1 MKILVVEDD
10 PSTGAA
16 LTEILTAHHYTV
28 NLAVDGQTGLELA
41 RDFEYD
47 LILLDVILPKL
58 DGVSVCQQLRAE
70 HYQRPILLLTA
81 QDSSLDRVL
90 GLDAGADDYVIKPF
104 DVPELLARIRA
115 LVRREHTAKAAVLN
129 WDTVQIDTARNEVTC
144 NGTPLHLTLKE
155 YCLLELFLLNPKRI
169 FSRSAILDRLWDFA
183 ESPGEE
189 TVSTHIKCLRQ
200 KLKAAG
206 APDLI
211 ETVYGLGYRLK
222 ALPHSPAP
230 TPAQPP
236 KGKEAAQRTLA
247 MTNKVWQKHQGTIAH
262 QISSLEAATQALS
275 AGTLTPPQQQQ
286 AHQNAHKLAG
296 SLGIFGIMAGSR
308 FAQEL
313 EDLLKPNAPL
323 ASEQVQAIARR
334 VVLLRQVFD
343 QAQTLTIAPVELP
356 PYAPRLL
363 IVDDDMLLA
372 EQVRLE
378 AIARGLRVEL
388 ATDLD
393 VARKVITQS
402 APDVILLDLNF
413 PGRENGLLLLQE
425 LMQRS
430 PPLPVLTLTSQADL
444 TSRLDVI
451 RLGASLFLQKLLP
464 PREILNA
471 VMEVLQRTQKPHA
484 NRVLVV
490 DDDPEIV
497 DHLSDVLQ
505 PLGLEVISLT
515 HPDQFWH
522 QLTTTQPNLV
532 LLDLEMPGIN
542 GIELC
547 QTVRSDPQWQTLPI
561 VFLSANRDH
570 TTIEQAFTAGAD
582 DYLHKSISPTE
593 LATRILH
600 RLKRGGFQPPQP

>member
-16 LTEILTAHHYTV
+16 LTEILTAQHYTV
-28 NLAVDGQTGLELA
+28 NLAADGQTGLELA

-47 LILLDVILPKL
+47 LILLDVMLPKL

-81 QDSSLDRVL
+81 QSSSPDRVL

-115 LVRREHTAKAAVLN
+115 LVRREHTAKAAVLQ
-129 WDTVQIDTARNEVTC
+129 WDTVQIDTARSEVTC

-206 APDLI
+206 ATDLI

-222 ALPHSPAP
+222 ALPQSAP
-230 TPAQPP
+230 SAATKPS
-236 KGKEAAQRTLA
+236 KGEAASQKIRA
-247 MTNKVWQKHQGTIAH
+247 MTNRVWQKHQGAIAQ
-262 QISSLEAATQALS
+262 QISTLETAAQALS
-275 AGTLTPPQQQQ
+275 TGTLAATQQQQ
-286 AHQNAHKLAG
+286 AQQIAHKLAG

-308 FAQEL
+308 LAQEL
-313 EDLLKPNAPL
+313 EELLTNTPL
-323 ASEQVQAIARR
+323 ALEQVQAIARR

-343 QAQTLTIAPVELP
+343 QAQTVTIAPVELP

-363 IVDDDMLLA
+363 IVDDDIVLA

-388 ATDLD
+388 AIDLD
-393 VARKVITQS
+393 VARKIIAQS
-402 APDVILLDLNF
+402 CPDVILLDLNF
-413 PGRENGLLLLQE
+413 SGAETGVLLLRE
-425 LMQRS
+425 LLHRS
-430 PPLPVLTLTSQADL
+430 PKLPVLALTAQADF

-451 RLGASLFLQKLLP
+451 RLGACLFLQKPLP
-464 PREILNA
+464 TRDILNA
-471 VMEVLQRTQKPHA
+471 VMDVLQRTQKPHY
-484 NRVLVV
+484 NQVLVV
-490 DDDPEIV
+490 DDDPAIA
-497 DHLSDVLQ
+497 DHLTDLLQ
-505 PLGLEVISLT
+505 PLGIDVTGLT
-515 HPDQFWH
+515 HPQQFWQ
-522 QLTTTQPNLV
+522 QLTTTHPNLV

-547 QTVRSDPQWQTLPI
+547 RTVRSDPKWQTLPI
-561 VFLSANRDH
+561 VFLSTNRNI

-582 DYLHKSISPTE
+582 DYLHKSTPPAE

-600 RLKRGGFQPPQP
+600 RLKRSGFQDPQA